1 MKNLLLIALVA
12 LPLNIFAANA
22 IHHGPIGVMADH
34 FHKKG
39 EWMVSLR
46 FANMEMKKNILNGNS
61 ISIEDILKQPNPFT
75 KIPMMMKNSE
85 SMLAIHEVPS
95 KISDHPHS
103 TSMKIPANLSVIPK
117 KMTMRMIMLG
127 AMYAPS
133 DKLTLMGM
141 AMFNDKEMML
151 DTHQAMVARNYL
163 GSFETSSSDLTKIS
177 FSALF
182 NLHDIE
188 SSRWHAIFGLEKSL
202 GENSE
207 KGLVLTPMNIKT
219 FITLPYG
226 MQSSDKA
233 LRLITGITNVRLI
246 GGFVI
251 GNQLLVKKVIDE
263 KDWNFGDELE
273 YNIWLQGSFNDRA
286 SYSFRLNYNNQ
297 DSIDGFDKTI
307 MAPVQTANPLNYG
320 GEKIN
325 FGIGINVI
333 SNIFGGRYKD
343 RFAFEI
349 IKPIDQNTNGLQMKD
364 DLTIYFGFQKS
375 L

>member
-1 MKNLLLIALVA
+1 
-12 LPLNIFAANA
+12 
-22 IHHGPIGVMADH
+22 
-34 FHKKG
+34 
-39 EWMVSLR
+39 
-46 FANMEMKKNILNGNS
+46 
-61 ISIEDILKQPNPFT
+61 
-75 KIPMMMKNSE
+75 MMKNSE

-320 GEKIN
+320 GEIIN

>member
-1 MKNLLLIALVA
+1 MKNLLLIALFA

-320 GEKIN
+320 GEIIN

-333 SNIFGGRYKD
+333 SNIFVGRYKD

>member
-286 SYSFRLNYNNQ
+286 SSVSYTHLRAHE
-297 DSIDGFDKTI
+297 T
-307 MAPVQTANPLNYG
+307 
-320 GEKIN
+320 
-325 FGIGINVI
+325 
-333 SNIFGGRYKD
+333 
-343 RFAFEI
+343 
-349 IKPIDQNTNGLQMKD
+349 
-364 DLTIYFGFQKS
+364 
-375 L
+375 

>member
-12 LPLNIFAANA
+12 LPLIIFAANA

-320 GEKIN
+320 GEIIN

-333 SNIFGGRYKD
+333 SNIFVGRYKD